1 MLRETAPYQ
10 KLRPPGKTAS
20 SHSRF
25 FSQQGCFKCCRR
37 RLTLCIVS
45 SARFRESPI
54 SCATRCGVEDALR
67 TLLAPR
73 WGDAGCRHGDLR
85 LAESHLLA
93 NHPDANALDHALCV
107 S

>member
-1 MLRETAPYQ
+1 MLRETAPSQ
-10 KLRPPGKTAS
+10 KLRPPVKPLPLTAASFHSRAAS
-20 SHSRF
+20 SAA
-25 FSQQGCFKCCRR
+25 
-37 RLTLCIVS
+37 IVS

-54 SCATRCGVEDALR
+54 SWLTRCGVEDALR
-67 TLLAPR
+67 PLPAPH